1 MSLIKLSKVI
11 STLEKNQRYAEA
23 DSIKDFTQTLDAVN
37 KFLTSPQG
45 GIDAAINLKR
55 AVELN
60 LNILQMKPDMPEVS
74 SMMENLNTA
83 KSNLENFIAENQI
96 NQQ

>member
-1 MSLIKLSKVI
+1 MSLIKLSKAI
-11 STLEKNQRYAEA
+11 SALEKNQRYAEA

-37 KFLTSPQG
+37 KFISNPQG

-74 SMMENLNTA
+74 SMKESLNVA

>member
-37 KFLTSPQG
+37 KFITKPQG

-74 SMMENLNTA
+74 SMTENLNMA
-83 KSNLENFIAENQI
+83 KFNLENFIAENQI